1 MISLF
6 GLYSQIG
13 GAGVIRATIVAPG
26 FGQCNLQ
33 DREVSDSRVVSI
45 IDDDDSIRT
54 AIDDLVSSLGLVA
67 HTYQSAEDFLS
78 STDRD
83 ATSCIICDLQMPGM
97 SGQDLQCR
105 LIAEGH
111 HTPMIFIT
119 AFPET
124 RVRECVLA
132 KGALA
137 FLEKPF
143 DGGKLVSL
151 IRSAVE
157 AH

>member
-1 MISLF
+1 M
-6 GLYSQIG
+6 
-13 GAGVIRATIVAPG
+13 
-26 FGQCNLQ
+26 
-33 DREVSDSRVVSI
+33 
-45 IDDDDSIRT
+45 RT

-67 HTYQSAEDFLS
+67 HTYGSAEDFLS

-83 ATSCIICDLQMPGM
+83 ASSCIICDLQMPGM
-97 SGQDLQCR
+97 SGQDLQRR

-119 AFPET
+119 AFPEK
-124 RVRECVLA
+124 RIRDGVLA

-143 DGGKLVSL
+143 DGCWLVSL
-151 IRSAVE
+151 IRDAVA